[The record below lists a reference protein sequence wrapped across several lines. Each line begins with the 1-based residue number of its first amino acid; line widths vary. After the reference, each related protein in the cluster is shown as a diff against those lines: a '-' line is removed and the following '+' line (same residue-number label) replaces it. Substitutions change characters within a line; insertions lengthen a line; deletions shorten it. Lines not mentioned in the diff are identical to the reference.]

1 MKTQSAVAKRLN
13 KIMIDRGIS
22 QYALSKVM
30 LTDQSTIKHIL
41 HEEYQSIRLDTLIK
55 ICDALNMTVQE
66 FLDDTLFERSNLDVE

>member
-1 MKTQSAVAKRLN
+1 MKTQRAVALR
-13 KIMIDRGIS
+13 
-22 QYALSKVM
+22 LSKLLSENNMTQYRLSKSM
-30 LTDQSTIKHIL
+30 LTSQSTIKNIM